1 MKAPIFRAY
10 VRRDTLAYG
19 SPYVWQMR
27 QPFSTA
33 TANDLHPTRQ
43 QAIRAIIRDARH
55 FQTMHETPAPAKATR

>member
-27 QPFSTA
+27 QPFSAT

-43 QAIRAIIRDARH
+43 QAISAIIRDARH
-55 FQTMHETPAPAKATR
+55 FQTIHENPDPRKG